1 MQGSVSLTMLAGLIA
16 ACLFTLATMT
26 VHAADGPIMG
36 LAYQPY
42 VGQWSTRGDNPF
54 ASGRRYTPAFNTYRG
69 GISPV
74 PPPDGLRSAYQHV
87 SLRFDDR
94 GGLSKIEAHG
104 GLTLDLAALRDAGPS
119 AWSHSYFRAFEG
131 ATPGP
136 AIPVDNQGSVY
147 RQLDFLVREA
157 GGAPLTLST
166 YGTGFEVGY
175 WRRLGEEDFVVLPV
189 WAENRVDFFAP
200 GAATPTTQRTTDELY
215 FYFPPEA
222 SRVVPAPE
230 RIIVETT
237 GTAGH
242 DLALATVHLRI
253 FETAV
258 KDAPGA
264 VLNPGFF
271 LGDANAQIA
280 LAAAEINARAG
291 QTLLTIKQ
299 GVPNIAV
306 DGTLINPRM
315 RFAIRSALAQA
326 QVANERHPGTVTHLI
341 VSNEYAEIAAPLDDT
356 MTPTR
361 QVTEMV
367 RFARA
372 QMASGGDFERLGLA
386 VGVRSHAF
394 RRVDP
399 DSTDPAVRRF
409 TQDVGELIQDSDV
422 LMENI
427 YPSPETLEQTRRT
440 GRWDGFFD
448 PEHGELSIQWL
459 RFQAS
464 IDRLADGK
472 DIALMIGEI
481 GHPTDGIG
489 FNLPGYVVGGKPIA
503 PESAFAR
510 VAAGSTD
517 ADARIDQAGI
527 DTFRSYFND
536 DLSAAFLDAAFDWSR
551 TQRVQIHV
559 FEAFDEP
566 HKSNQ
571 NLPLEGLSLGESTL
585 SHTGSYGA
593 EGSYGIFAYTGVA
606 GFSATPEHP
615 VRPGSKLVDRL
626 PGEPSQTAPGWA
638 PQFSGSFYRKLS
650 ELDFRDAANAFV
662 EEGS

>member
-1 MQGSVSLTMLAGLIA
+1 MAVSLWA
-16 ACLFTLATMT
+16 LATMT
-26 VHAADGPIMG
+26 VHAADGPILG

-54 ASGRRYTPAFNTYRG
+54 ASGRRYTPAFNAYRG

-74 PPPDGLRSAYQHV
+74 PPPDGLWSAYQHV

-94 GGLSKIEAHG
+94 GGVSEIEAHG
-104 GLTLDLAALRDAGPS
+104 GLTLDLAALRDADPS
-119 AWSHSYFRAFEG
+119 AWSRSYFRAFEG
-131 ATPGP
+131 KTPSP
-136 AIPVDNQGSVY
+136 ARPVDNQGSVY
-147 RQLDFLVREA
+147 RQLEFLVREA

-215 FYFPPEA
+215 VYFPPEA
-222 SRVVPAPE
+222 TWVIPSPE
-230 RIIVETT
+230 RIVVETT
-237 GTAGH
+237 GTPGH
-242 DLALATVHLRI
+242 DLALVAVHLRI
-253 FETAV
+253 FEPAE
-258 KDAPGA
+258 KDANGA

-271 LGDANAQIA
+271 LGDANAQVS

-291 QTLLTIKQ
+291 KTLLRIKQ
-299 GVPNIAV
+299 GVPNILV

-341 VSNEYAEIAAPLDDT
+341 VSNEYAEVAGSPDDA
-356 MTPTR
+356 MSPTR
-361 QVTEMV
+361 QVTEML

-372 QMASGGDFERLGLA
+372 QMAPGGDFEGTRLA
-386 VGVRSHAF
+386 VGVRSHGF
-394 RRVDP
+394 RGADA

-409 TQDVGELIQDSDV
+409 THEVRELIGAADV

-427 YPSPETLEQTRRT
+427 YPSPEASEQARRT
-440 GRWDGFFD
+440 GHWDGFFD
-448 PEHGELSIQWL
+448 PEHGELSLQWRRL
-459 RFQAS
+459 QAS

-472 DIALMIGEI
+472 HITLMIGEI
-481 GHPTDGIG
+481 GHPSDGIG
-489 FNLPGYVVGGKPIA
+489 FNLPGYVVGAKPIA
-503 PESAFAR
+503 PDSAFAR
-510 VAAGSTD
+510 VAAGLTD
-517 ADARIDQAGI
+517 AGRAIDQGGI
-527 DTFRSYFND
+527 DTFRGYFND
-536 DLSAAFLDAAFDWSR
+536 RLSAAFLGQALRWSR
-551 TQRVQIHV
+551 TRGVQIHL

-571 NLPLEGLSLGESTL
+571 NLPLAGLSLGESTL
-585 SHTGSYGA
+585 SHNGSYGA

-626 PGEPSQTAPGWA
+626 PGEPSQTAPEWA
-638 PQFSGSFYRKLS
+638 PQFSGSFYRKLP
-650 ELDFRDAANAFV
+650 ELDFRNAANAFV
-662 EEGS
+662 EEGP